1 MGNCLKKTKVV
12 EPTVV
17 KDNVSE
23 LLSRGTPFA
32 KPDGQQQADMVKDL
46 KDEGNFE
53 TAVFFFFFF
62 FFFCFVFFFLCVC
75 FFVCLFFGGTILFTF
90 M

>member
-12 EPTVV
+12 EPNVV

-53 TAVFFFFFF
+53 TVVFFCFFFFVCFF
-62 FFFCFVFFFLCVC
+62 FFLGGGG
-75 FFVCLFFGGTILFTF
+75 GGTILFTF

>member
-12 EPTVV
+12 EPTEV

-23 LLSRGTPFA
+23 MLSRGTPFA

-46 KDEGNFE
+46 KDEGKFS
-53 TAVFFFFFF
+53 TYTFFRIIRFIYNLLIFIYLLIIGLL
-62 FFFCFVFFFLCVC
+62 FL
-75 FFVCLFFGGTILFTF
+75 LLLLLLLL
-90 M
+90 

>member
-12 EPTVV
+12 EPTEV

-23 LLSRGTPFA
+23 MLSRGTPFA
-32 KPDGQQQADMVKDL
+32 KPDGQQQADMIKDL

-53 TAVFFFFFF
+53 TAFFFQAS
-62 FFFCFVFFFLCVC
+62 
-75 FFVCLFFGGTILFTF
+75 
-90 M
+90 